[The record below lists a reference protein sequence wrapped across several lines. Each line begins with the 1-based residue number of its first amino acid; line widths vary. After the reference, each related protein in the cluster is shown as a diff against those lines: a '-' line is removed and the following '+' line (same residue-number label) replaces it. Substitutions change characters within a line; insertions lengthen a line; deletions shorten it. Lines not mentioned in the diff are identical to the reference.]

1 MASLQARLFPGEVA
15 DRITQR
21 VGRRGVTEIKFG
33 EAQSELIAQDFK
45 LAVILFADIV
55 GFTTLSSR
63 LGATR
68 VVTLLNQIFCQL
80 DDLAEELG
88 LYKVIYNGGCGDASA
103 LTRRRYRWRLWATA
117 TSSAAICTARRRTP
131 PAAWCGSGSP
141 SSRWPTACSRPSW
154 R

>member
-15 DRITQR
+15 DRMTQR

-33 EAQSELIAQDFK
+33 EAQSELIAHDFK

-88 LYKVIYNGGCGDASA
+88 LYKVINLQRGCGDASA

-117 TSSAAICTARRRTP
+117 TWSAAIFTARRRTP
-131 PAAWCGSGSP
+131 PPGS
-141 SSRWPTACSRPSW
+141 
-154 R
+154 